1 MRERGGESLLPLLPP
16 PLPSTPPR
24 PERES
29 RLLLPSPSAARR
41 GMLPQKPSRCA
52 DRYVEAVRA
61 LPALPAAPAPT
72 CPPTLL
78 LLPSLLLP
86 AAVWLCI
93 SPAFISI
100 SSSRSEAQ
108 CRARTAPCPPL
119 PPTPSPASA
128 LRLL

>member
-1 MRERGGESLLPLLPP
+1 
-16 PLPSTPPR
+16 
-24 PERES
+24 
-29 RLLLPSPSAARR
+29 
-41 GMLPQKPSRCA
+41 MLPQKPSRCA
-52 DRYVEAVRA
+52 DRYAEAVRA

-72 CPPTLL
+72 SAPTLL
-78 LLPSLLLP
+78 LLP
-86 AAVWLCI
+86 AAAWLCI

-119 PPTPSPASA
+119 PPTPSATSA